1 MCHPPVRSSLKTFCH
16 TTANITSVITSDR
29 AFVTCIQGQITDEV
43 YEGKMAE
50 GKVIDH
56 AD

>member
-1 MCHPPVRSSLKTFCH
+1 MCHPPVRSSRKTFCH

-29 AFVTCIQGQITDEV
+29 PFVTCIQGQITDEV